1 MSVLFEKTRIGTMK
15 LKNRIVMGPM
25 STTGESDGAYSMEAI
40 HYFTERAK
48 GGCGLIITGANL
60 VTTEYEPRTSTEL
73 SNYHHAERLNMLVE
87 RCHHYGAKVCVQ
99 LSPGLGRLQF
109 IDPLT
114 SPYSAGES
122 SVFWFPSLTCKS
134 IPAWDIGNLVWKVG
148 YAASLARMAGA
159 DAIELLAS
167 GGYLLDQFQT
177 PVWNTRTDEYGGGL
191 RNRMRFTLE
200 CIESI
205 RESVGPGFPILVKF
219 APCHGFEGGRSLEEG
234 LEIARLLEEAEI
246 NAIHVDVGCHETW
259 YRSVSTVYQKDGH
272 QLETI
277 QAVKDT
283 VNIPVF
289 GQGKLFDPAVAE
301 DAVASGKLDYVVL
314 AHQMLADPYWAVK
327 VKEGRQDEIAP
338 CIGCNECLLSGFSG
352 KHLRCAVNP
361 LCYTEREYAL
371 PGPDPAGR
379 GTDGSGQAV
388 SGSTEQLGSNRA
400 VKSVLVIGGGPGGMS
415 AAIAAAKRGY
425 RVDLWEKSDRL
436 GGNLWAAG
444 LPTFKKDV
452 FRLIAYMQH
461 QIDSL
466 NISVFLSKEARAGEV
481 IAGNYDKVILAAG
494 SKPVIPRIPGTEYAS
509 PAADYLLG
517 HKKPG
522 TRIVVIGGGMVGCET
537 AAYMK
542 EMAEEVTIVEMLGDI
557 LAIADHCLNNDQA
570 LRSMLKERGIRI
582 VAGVR
587 VTDII
592 PDCVICEKGGETIA
606 LSCDTVILAAG
617 YRASNELEQA
627 LDGKVKD
634 LCVIGD
640 AEAPRKIMNAIH
652 EGYHA
657 IRIME

>member
-40 HYFTERAK
+40 RYFTERAK

-60 VTTEYEPRTSTEL
+60 VTTEYEPRSSTEL

-87 RCHHYGAKVCVQ
+87 RCHHYGARVCVQ
-99 LSPGLGRLQF
+99 LSPGLGRQQF

-114 SPYSAGES
+114 SPYSAGS
-122 SVFWFPSLTCKS
+122 CSAFWFPSLTCKP
-134 IPAWDIGNLVWKVG
+134 IPTWDIGSLVRKIG

-177 PVWNTRTDEYGGGL
+177 SLWNTRSDEYGGGL

-200 CIESI
+200 CIEAI
-205 RESVGPGFPILVKF
+205 RESAGPGFPILVKF
-219 APCHGFEGGRSLEEG
+219 APCHGFEGGRTLEEG
-234 LEIARLLEEAEI
+234 LEMARILEEAEV
-246 NAIHVDVGCHETW
+246 NALHVDVGCHEAW
-259 YRSVSTVYQKDGH
+259 YRSISTVYQEDGH
-272 QLETI
+272 QLPIT
-277 QAVKDT
+277 QAVKNV
-283 VNIPVF
+283 VNLPVF
-289 GQGKLFDPAVAE
+289 GQGKLFDPALAQ
-301 DAVASGKLDYVVL
+301 DAVATGKLDYVVL
-314 AHQMLADPYWAVK
+314 AHQMLADPEWANK
-327 VKEGRQDEIAP
+327 VREGRFSEIAP

-361 LCYTEREYAL
+361 LCYTEEEYAL
-371 PGPDPAGR
+371 PAP
-379 GTDGSGQAV
+379 S
-388 SGSTEQLGSNRA
+388 STKR
-400 VKSVLVIGGGPGGMS
+400 SVLVIGGGPGGMS
-415 AAIAAAKRGY
+415 AAIAAAKRGFS
-425 RVDLWEKSDRL
+425 VELWEKSDRL

-444 LPTFKKDV
+444 LPGFKKDV
-452 FRLIAYMQH
+452 FRLISYMQH
-461 QIDSL
+461 QIERLDIAVS
-466 NISVFLSKEARAGEV
+466 LSKEAKAEDV

-494 SKPVIPRIPGTEYAS
+494 SKPVIPRIPGSEYAS
-509 PAADYLLG
+509 FAADYLLG
-517 HKKPG
+517 RKKPG
-522 TRIVVIGGGMVGCET
+522 ARVVVIGGGLVGCET
-537 AAYMK
+537 ALFMS
-542 EMAEEVTIVEMLGDI
+542 ETAEEVTIVEMLGDI

-570 LRSMLKERGIRI
+570 LRAMLTDRGIRI
-582 VAGVR
+582 VPGVW
-587 VTDII
+587 VTDITK
-592 PDCVICEKGGETIA
+592 DGVICEKGGETLA
-606 LSCDTVILAAG
+606 LACDTVILAAG
-617 YRASNELEQA
+617 YRANNELEQS